1 MKKEQIIA
9 IIKAQNGVIRRL
21 YKLLE
26 EKPVELAKN
35 KPVKLKEFICPAEQI
50 IEATN
55 KVFDTDCRIRRRLK
69 NVVLARHCAAYLMSV
84 YTTQSLHEIAAQ
96 FGVSCHTTAY
106 HSINICQDIIQ
117 TDPEYAEK
125 VNEVKKIL
133 ELKFK

>member
-1 MKKEQIIA
+1 MKKEQILA

-50 IEATN
+50 IDATN

-69 NVVLARHCAAYLMSV
+69 NVVLARHCAAYLMSI
-84 YTTQSLHEIAAQ
+84 YTTQSLSEIASQ
-96 FGVSCHTTAY
+96 FSVTCHTTAY
-106 HSINICQDIIQ
+106 NSINTCQDIIE
-117 TDPEYAEK
+117 TDEEYAKK
-125 VNEVKKIL
+125 VNEVRKIL
-133 ELKFK
+133 EFKFK